1 MARRLAFLKASL
13 CQEKNTTSD
22 LAMNVHTRTGVLRT
36 ENPSLAVPLVEL
48 FRD

>member
-1 MARRLAFLKASL
+1 
-13 CQEKNTTSD
+13 
-22 LAMNVHTRTGVLRT
+22 MNVHTRTGVLRT